1 MMACVQG
8 MDQEQALLRALATV
22 TRYAITRDTLHLF
35 AGEERVARLEARY
48 LE

>member
-22 TRYAITRDTLHLF
+22 TRYAITRDTLRLF
-35 AGEERVARLEARY
+35 AGEELVTRLEARY
-48 LE
+48 MK